1 MTTEVASP
9 MWVGFIPFS
18 IIVGSLSLA
27 VLSSVL
33 IRPVGSR
40 TTLIFVGTIFLLLS
54 VLVVG
59 TWAGG
64 VFFSTVIP

>member
-9 MWVGFIPFS
+9 MWVGFIPFT

-27 VLSSVL
+27 VFSSIL
-33 IRPVGSR
+33 IRPVRSR
-40 TTLIFVGTIFLLLS
+40 TTLIFVGTILLLLS
-54 VLVVG
+54 VLISG

-64 VFFSTVIP
+64 VVFSSIIP